1 MPLHELRH
9 AAQRGAGVRRSVA
22 ARRGGAELDAA
33 QLRVPQDSERQ
44 EAGLVAPARDG
55 EGEEEEVEVVDEED
69 DDDEESMEEDGGIRL
84 DASVVAELGVRLD
97 VEDGAGGL
105 SALQDLD
112 DAALLRLV
120 GGEEGACEALKAQLA
135 AISEP
140 GAA

>member
-1 MPLHELRH
+1 MNHKDQHKEIFVH
-9 AAQRGAGVRRSVA
+9 KKDDIVW
-22 ARRGGAELDAA
+22 
-33 QLRVPQDSERQ
+33 
-44 EAGLVAPARDG
+44 
-55 EGEEEEVEVVDEED
+55 EEVEVVVEEEE
-69 DDDEESMEEDGGIRL
+69 DEESREEDGGIRL